1 MCGCDCAYKKR
12 LDYWA
17 AQNLTNHTMEEWKVI
32 LKPVLDEIKKNL
44 TVDKTNLS
52 ATIRRRSSA
61 PDGRQSSKSMGIF
74 AILLIT
80 LVVGTVIF
88 IDITAF
94 CRCLAAIRD

>member
-1 MCGCDCAYKKR
+1 MCCCDCAYKQR

-17 AQNLTNHTMEEWKVI
+17 SQNLTNHTLEEWRVI
-32 LKPVLDEIKKNL
+32 LAPVVDEIKKNL
-44 TVDKTNLS
+44 TINKTKLS
-52 ATIRRRSSA
+52 SNIRRLSSA

-88 IDITAF
+88 IDITAV
-94 CRCLAAIRD
+94 CRYLAAMR